1 MRRAESTKFKEIRKC
16 RHPYEHTYMSTM
28 RLIDPRSDADL
39 HSHAWLSKTGE
50 LSTHARDGFQ
60 TVEIDSAVE
69 TADEY
74 WLVPALVD
82 LYARLREPGASQKAT
97 IKSEALAA
105 RSAGISVI
113 ACAPDT
119 EPCIDSTAVVELI
132 RNRARAAFRAGGA
145 RVLPLGAMSK
155 GLRGEELSEY
165 AGLTGAGCAALS
177 SGNAPI
183 SNSNFLRRAMQYA
196 KNFNVT
202 LFLHPLDKYLSE
214 DGVAHDGRVAA
225 RLGLPGIPTSAETLA
240 LARDLMLAEETGVR
254 SHISRISCARSVE
267 LIANAK
273 QRGVSVTCDVA
284 LTHLFLCEND
294 LIGFRPNTHLRPPLR
309 RAEDRDALR
318 EGLRNGIIDAICS
331 DHAPHDRDAKIAPFP
346 MTEPGASTIEAL
358 LPLSLKL
365 IDEGVLTPK
374 RWVEVVST
382 NPARI
387 LGIAQNDWLL
397 LARHQRVRQTSEST
411 LSRGKNL
418 VFSGWELEGV
428 AQRVFFA
435 DI

>member
-1 MRRAESTKFKEIRKC
+1 MRV
-16 RHPYEHTYMSTM
+16 
-28 RLIDPRSDADL
+28 IDPRSDTDL
-39 HSHAWLSKTGE
+39 YSAAWLSNSGE
-50 LSTHARDGFQ
+50 LSTHLREGFQ
-60 TVEIDSAVE
+60 EITLPDAAANAVLSA
-69 TADEY
+69 TSSGKY

-82 LYARLREPGASQKAT
+82 LYARLREPGAPQKAT

-105 RSAGISVI
+105 RNAGISII

-132 RNRARAAFRAGGA
+132 RNRARAALRAGGA

-165 AGLTGAGCAALS
+165 AGLTAAGCAALS
-177 SGNAPI
+177 SGSAAI

-196 KNFNVT
+196 KNFDVT
-202 LFLHPLDKYLSE
+202 LFLHPIDQYLSE
-214 DGVAHDGRVAA
+214 DGIAHDGRVAA

-240 LARDLMLAEETGVR
+240 LARDLMLIEETGVR
-254 SHISRISCARSVE
+254 AHISRISCARSVE
-267 LIANAK
+267 LIAHAK
-273 QRGVSVTCDVA
+273 QRGALVTCDVA

-294 LIGFRPNTHLRPPLR
+294 VIGFRPNTHLRPPLR

-318 EGLRNGIIDAICS
+318 EGLRTGVIDAICS

-374 RWVEVVST
+374 RWVEVVSI

-387 LGIAQNDWLL
+387 LATTQNDWLL
-397 LARHQRVRQTSEST
+397 LDRHQRVRQTNESS

-418 VFSGWELEGV
+418 IFSGWELEG
-428 AQRVFFA
+428 AALAVFLA
-435 DI
+435 SA

>member
-1 MRRAESTKFKEIRKC
+1 MRV
-16 RHPYEHTYMSTM
+16 
-28 RLIDPRSDADL
+28 IDPRSDTDL
-39 HSHAWLSKTGE
+39 YGAAWLSNTGE
-50 LSTHARDGFQ
+50 LSTHLRAGFQ
-60 TVEIDSAVE
+60 EILLPDAAANAVPSA
-69 TADEY
+69 TSSGKY

-82 LYARLREPGASQKAT
+82 LYARLREPGAPQKAT

-105 RSAGISVI
+105 RNAGISII

-132 RNRARAAFRAGGA
+132 RNRARAALRAGGA

-165 AGLTGAGCAALS
+165 AGLTAAGCAALS
-177 SGNAPI
+177 SGSAAI

-196 KNFNVT
+196 KNFDVT
-202 LFLHPLDKYLSE
+202 LFLHPIDQYLSE
-214 DGVAHDGRVAA
+214 DGIAHDGRVAA

-240 LARDLMLAEETGVR
+240 LARDLMLIEETGVR
-254 SHISRISCARSVE
+254 AHISRISCARSVE
-267 LIANAK
+267 LIAHAK
-273 QRGVSVTCDVA
+273 QRGALVTCDVA

-294 LIGFRPNTHLRPPLR
+294 VIGFRPNTHLRPPLR

-318 EGLRNGIIDAICS
+318 EGLRTGVIDAICS

-374 RWVEVVST
+374 RWVEVVSI

-387 LGIAQNDWLL
+387 LATTQNDWLL
-397 LARHQRVRQTSEST
+397 LDRHQRVRQTNESS

-418 VFSGWELEGV
+418 IFSGWELEG
-428 AQRVFFA
+428 AALAVFLA
-435 DI
+435 TG

>member
-1 MRRAESTKFKEIRKC
+1 MRV
-16 RHPYEHTYMSTM
+16 
-28 RLIDPRSDADL
+28 IDPRSDTDL
-39 HSHAWLSKTGE
+39 YSAAWLSNSGE
-50 LSTHARDGFQ
+50 LSTQSREGFQ
-60 TVEIDSAVE
+60 EILLPDAAANAVPSA
-69 TADEY
+69 TSSGKY

-82 LYARLREPGASQKAT
+82 LYARLREPGAPQKAT

-105 RSAGISVI
+105 RNAGISII

-132 RNRARAAFRAGGA
+132 RNRARAALRAGGA

-165 AGLTGAGCAALS
+165 AGLTAAGCAALS
-177 SGNAPI
+177 SGSAAI

-196 KNFNVT
+196 KNFDVT
-202 LFLHPLDKYLSE
+202 LFLHPIDQYLSE
-214 DGVAHDGRVAA
+214 DGIAHDGRVAA

-240 LARDLMLAEETGVR
+240 LARDLMLIEETGVR
-254 SHISRISCARSVE
+254 AHISRISCARSVE
-267 LIANAK
+267 LIAHAK
-273 QRGVSVTCDVA
+273 QRGALVTCDVA

-294 LIGFRPNTHLRPPLR
+294 VIGFRPNTHLRPPLR

-318 EGLRNGIIDAICS
+318 EGLRTGVIDAICS

-374 RWVEVVST
+374 RWVEVVSI
-382 NPARI
+382 NPASI
-387 LGIAQNDWLL
+387 LATAQNDWLL
-397 LARHQRVRQTSEST
+397 LDRHQRVRQTNESS

-418 VFSGWELEGV
+418 IFSGWELEG
-428 AQRVFFA
+428 AALAVFLA
-435 DI
+435 SA

>member
-1 MRRAESTKFKEIRKC
+1 MRV
-16 RHPYEHTYMSTM
+16 
-28 RLIDPRSDADL
+28 IDPRSDTDL
-39 HSHAWLSKTGE
+39 YSAAWLSNSGE
-50 LSTHARDGFQ
+50 LSTQSREGFQ
-60 TVEIDSAVE
+60 EILLPDAAANTVPSA
-69 TADEY
+69 TSSGKY

-82 LYARLREPGASQKAT
+82 LYARLREPGAPQKAT

-105 RSAGISVI
+105 RNAGISII

-132 RNRARAAFRAGGA
+132 RNRARAALRAGGA

-165 AGLTGAGCAALS
+165 AGLTAAGCAALS
-177 SGNAPI
+177 SGSAAI

-196 KNFNVT
+196 KNFDVT
-202 LFLHPLDKYLSE
+202 LFLHPIDQYLSE
-214 DGVAHDGRVAA
+214 DGIAHDGRVAA

-240 LARDLMLAEETGVR
+240 LARDLMLIEETGVR
-254 SHISRISCARSVE
+254 AHISRISCARSVE
-267 LIANAK
+267 LIAHAK
-273 QRGVSVTCDVA
+273 QRGALVTCDVA

-294 LIGFRPNTHLRPPLR
+294 VIGFRPNTHLRPPLR

-318 EGLRNGIIDAICS
+318 EGLRTGVIDAICS

-374 RWVEVVST
+374 RWVEVVSI

-387 LGIAQNDWLL
+387 LATTQNDWLL
-397 LARHQRVRQTSEST
+397 LDRHQRVRQTNESS

-418 VFSGWELEGV
+418 IFSGWELEG
-428 AQRVFFA
+428 AALAVFLA
-435 DI
+435 SA

>member
-1 MRRAESTKFKEIRKC
+1 MRV
-16 RHPYEHTYMSTM
+16 
-28 RLIDPRSDADL
+28 IDPRSDTDL
-39 HSHAWLSKTGE
+39 YSAAWLSNSGE
-50 LSTHARDGFQ
+50 LSTQSREGFQ
-60 TVEIDSAVE
+60 EILLPDAAANAVPSA
-69 TADEY
+69 TSPGKY

-82 LYARLREPGASQKAT
+82 LYARLREPGAPQKAT

-105 RSAGISVI
+105 RNAGISII

-132 RNRARAAFRAGGA
+132 RNRARAALRAGGA

-165 AGLTGAGCAALS
+165 AGLTAAGCAALS
-177 SGNAPI
+177 SGSAAI

-196 KNFNVT
+196 KNFDVT
-202 LFLHPLDKYLSE
+202 LFLHPIDQYLSE
-214 DGVAHDGRVAA
+214 DGIAHDGRVAA
-225 RLGLPGIPTSAETLA
+225 LLGLPGIPTSAETLA
-240 LARDLMLAEETGVR
+240 LARDLMLIEETGVR
-254 SHISRISCARSVE
+254 AHISRISCARSVE
-267 LIANAK
+267 LIAHAK
-273 QRGVSVTCDVA
+273 QRGALVTCDVA

-294 LIGFRPNTHLRPPLR
+294 VIGFRPNTHLRPPLR

-318 EGLRNGIIDAICS
+318 EGLRTGVIDAICS

-374 RWVEVVST
+374 RWVEVVSI

-387 LGIAQNDWLL
+387 LATAQNDWLL
-397 LARHQRVRQTSEST
+397 LDRHQRVRQTNESS

-418 VFSGWELEGV
+418 IFSGWELEG
-428 AQRVFFA
+428 AALAVFLA
-435 DI
+435 TA

>member
-1 MRRAESTKFKEIRKC
+1 MRV
-16 RHPYEHTYMSTM
+16 
-28 RLIDPRSDADL
+28 IDPRSDTDL
-39 HSHAWLSKTGE
+39 YSAAWLSNSGE
-50 LSTHARDGFQ
+50 LSTQSREGFQ
-60 TVEIDSAVE
+60 EILLPDAAANAVPSA
-69 TADEY
+69 TSSGKY

-82 LYARLREPGASQKAT
+82 LYARLREPGAPQKAT

-105 RSAGISVI
+105 RNAGISII

-132 RNRARAAFRAGGA
+132 RNRARAALRAGGA

-165 AGLTGAGCAALS
+165 AGLTAAGCAALS
-177 SGNAPI
+177 SGSAAI

-196 KNFNVT
+196 KNFDVT
-202 LFLHPLDKYLSE
+202 LFLHPIDQYLSE
-214 DGVAHDGRVAA
+214 DGIAHDGRVAA

-240 LARDLMLAEETGVR
+240 LARDLMLIEETGVR
-254 SHISRISCARSVE
+254 AHISRISCARSVE
-267 LIANAK
+267 LIAHAK
-273 QRGVSVTCDVA
+273 QRGALVTCDVA

-294 LIGFRPNTHLRPPLR
+294 VIGFRPNTHLRPPLR

-318 EGLRNGIIDAICS
+318 EGLRTGVIDAICS

-374 RWVEVVST
+374 RWVEVVSI

-387 LGIAQNDWLL
+387 LATTQNDWLL
-397 LARHQRVRQTSEST
+397 LDRHQRVRQTNESS

-418 VFSGWELEGV
+418 IFSGWELEG
-428 AQRVFFA
+428 AALAVFLA
-435 DI
+435 SA

>member
-1 MRRAESTKFKEIRKC
+1 
-16 RHPYEHTYMSTM
+16 MSTM
-28 RLIDPRSDADL
+28 RVIDPRSETDM
-39 HSHAWLSKTGE
+39 HSRAWLSPSGG
-50 LSTHARDGFQ
+50 LSTQAREGFQ
-60 TVEIDSAVE
+60 EVLPMHADENSALGGE
-69 TADEY
+69 SGGEY
-74 WLVPALVD
+74 WLAPALID
-82 LYARLREPGASQKAT
+82 LYARLREPGATQKAT
-97 IKSEALAA
+97 IQSEALAA
-105 RSAGISVI
+105 RNAGISII

-119 EPCIDSTAVVELI
+119 EPCVDSTAVVELI
-132 RNRARAAFRAGGA
+132 ANRARGALQAGGA

-165 AGLTGAGCAALS
+165 AGLTAAGCPALS
-177 SGNAPI
+177 SGSSPMQ
-183 SNSNFLRRAMQYA
+183 NSNFLRRAMQYA
-196 KNFNVT
+196 KSFNVT
-202 LFLHPLDKYLSE
+202 LFIHPLDKYLSE
-214 DGVAHDGRVAA
+214 DGIAHDGRVAA
-225 RLGLPGIPTSAETLA
+225 RLGLPGIPESAETLA
-240 LARDLMLAEETGVR
+240 LARDLMLAEETDVR
-254 SHISRISCARSVE
+254 VHISRISCARSVE

-273 QRGVSVTCDVA
+273 QRGALVTCDVA

-294 LIGFRPNTHLRPPLR
+294 LIGFRPNAHLRPPLR

-318 EGLRNGIIDAICS
+318 EGLRTGVIDAICS

-365 IDEGVLTPK
+365 IDDGVLTPK
-374 RWVEVVST
+374 RWTEVVSI

-397 LARHQRVRQTSEST
+397 LARHRRVRQSSENT

-428 AQRVFFA
+428 AERVVFA
-435 DI
+435 DA

>member
-1 MRRAESTKFKEIRKC
+1 MRV
-16 RHPYEHTYMSTM
+16 
-28 RLIDPRSDADL
+28 IDPRSDTDL
-39 HSHAWLSKTGE
+39 YSAAWLSNSGE
-50 LSTHARDGFQ
+50 LSTQSREGFQ
-60 TVEIDSAVE
+60 EILLPDAAANAVPSA
-69 TADEY
+69 TSSGKY

-82 LYARLREPGASQKAT
+82 LYARLREPGAPQKAT

-105 RSAGISVI
+105 RNAGISII

-132 RNRARAAFRAGGA
+132 RNRARAALRAGGA

-165 AGLTGAGCAALS
+165 AGLTAAGCAALS
-177 SGNAPI
+177 SGSAAI

-196 KNFNVT
+196 KNFDVT
-202 LFLHPLDKYLSE
+202 LFLHPIDQYLSE
-214 DGVAHDGRVAA
+214 DGIAHDGRVAA

-240 LARDLMLAEETGVR
+240 LARDLMLIEETGVR
-254 SHISRISCARSVE
+254 AHISRISCARSVE
-267 LIANAK
+267 LIAHAK
-273 QRGVSVTCDVA
+273 QRGALVTCDVA

-294 LIGFRPNTHLRPPLR
+294 VIGFRPNTHLRPPLR

-318 EGLRNGIIDAICS
+318 EGLRTGVIDAICS

-374 RWVEVVST
+374 RWVEVVSI

-387 LGIAQNDWLL
+387 LATAQNDWLL
-397 LARHQRVRQTSEST
+397 LDRHQRVRQTNESS

-418 VFSGWELEGV
+418 IFSGWELEG
-428 AQRVFFA
+428 AALAVFLA
-435 DI
+435 TA

>member
-1 MRRAESTKFKEIRKC
+1 
-16 RHPYEHTYMSTM
+16 MSTM
-28 RLIDPRSDADL
+28 RLIDPRSDTDL
-39 HSHAWLSKTGE
+39 LSNAWLSDKGE
-50 LSTHARDGFQ
+50 LSTKAREGFQ
-60 TVEIDSAVE
+60 KIVPSD
-69 TADEY
+69 ADENAQANELTDNY

-82 LYARLREPGASQKAT
+82 LYARLREPGAPQKAT

-105 RSAGISVI
+105 RNAGISVI
-113 ACAPDT
+113 ACSPDT

-132 RNRARAAFRAGGA
+132 RNRARGAFRAGGA

-165 AGLTGAGCAALS
+165 AGLTAAGCAALS
-177 SGNAPI
+177 SGSSPI

-196 KNFNVT
+196 KSFNVT

-214 DGVAHDGRVAA
+214 DGIAHDGRIAA
-225 RLGLPGIPTSAETLA
+225 RLGLPGIPESAETLA
-240 LARDLMLAEETGVR
+240 LARDLMLIEETGVR
-254 SHISRISCARSVE
+254 AHISRISCARSVE
-267 LIANAK
+267 LIATAK
-273 QRGVSVTCDVA
+273 QRGALVTCDVA

-294 LIGFRPNTHLRPPLR
+294 LIGFRPNMHLRPPLR
-309 RAEDRDALR
+309 RSEDRDALR
-318 EGLRNGIIDAICS
+318 EGLRSGVIDAICS

-346 MTEPGASTIEAL
+346 MTEPGASTLEAL

-365 IDEGVLTPK
+365 IDDGVLTPK
-374 RWVEVVST
+374 RWNEVVSI

-418 VFSGWELEGV
+418 VFSDWELEGV
-428 AQRVFFA
+428 AQRIFFA
-435 DI
+435 AA

>member
-1 MRRAESTKFKEIRKC
+1 MRI
-16 RHPYEHTYMSTM
+16 
-28 RLIDPRSDADL
+28 IDPRSAMDQTGR
-39 HSHAWLSKTGE
+39 AWLSKSGE
-50 LSTHARDGFQ
+50 LSTQAREGFE
-60 TVEIDSAVE
+60 EILPIH
-69 TADEY
+69 ADENFVGESSNEC
-74 WLVPALVD
+74 WLAPALID
-82 LYARLREPGASQKAT
+82 LYARLREPGATQKAT

-105 RSAGISVI
+105 RNSGISVI

-119 EPCIDSTAVVELI
+119 EPCVDSTAVVELI
-132 RNRARAAFRAGGA
+132 LNRARGALQAGGA

-165 AGLTGAGCAALS
+165 AGLTAAGCPALS
-177 SGNAPI
+177 SGSAPMH
-183 SNSNFLRRAMQYA
+183 NSNFLRRAMQYA
-196 KNFNVT
+196 KSFNVT
-202 LFLHPLDKYLSE
+202 LFIHPLDKHLSE

-225 RLGLPGIPTSAETLA
+225 RLGLPGIPESAETLA

-254 SHISRISCARSVE
+254 VHISRISCARSVE

-273 QRGVSVTCDVA
+273 QRGALVTCDVA

-318 EGLRNGIIDAICS
+318 DGLRAGVIDAICS

-374 RWVEVVST
+374 RWAEVVSI

-397 LARHQRVRQTSEST
+397 LARHQRVRQSSENT
-411 LSRGKNL
+411 LSHGKNL
-418 VFSGWELEGV
+418 MFSGWELEGV

-435 DI
+435 NT

>member
-1 MRRAESTKFKEIRKC
+1 MRV
-16 RHPYEHTYMSTM
+16 
-28 RLIDPRSDADL
+28 IDPRSDTDL
-39 HSHAWLSKTGE
+39 YGAAWLSNTGE
-50 LSTHARDGFQ
+50 LSTHLREGFQ
-60 TVEIDSAVE
+60 EILLPDAAANAVPSA
-69 TADEY
+69 TSSGKY

-82 LYARLREPGASQKAT
+82 LYARLREPGAPQKAT

-105 RSAGISVI
+105 RNAGISII

-132 RNRARAAFRAGGA
+132 RNRARAALRAGGA

-165 AGLTGAGCAALS
+165 AGLTAAGCAALS
-177 SGNAPI
+177 SGSAAI

-196 KNFNVT
+196 KNFDVT
-202 LFLHPLDKYLSE
+202 LFLHPIDQYLSE
-214 DGVAHDGRVAA
+214 DGIAHDGRVAA

-240 LARDLMLAEETGVR
+240 LARDLTLIEETGVR
-254 SHISRISCARSVE
+254 AHISRISCARSVE
-267 LIANAK
+267 LIAHAK
-273 QRGVSVTCDVA
+273 QRGALVTCDVA

-294 LIGFRPNTHLRPPLR
+294 VIGFRPNTHLRPPLR

-318 EGLRNGIIDAICS
+318 EGLRTGVIDAICS

-374 RWVEVVST
+374 RWVEVVSI
-382 NPARI
+382 NPASI
-387 LGIAQNDWLL
+387 LATAQNDWLL
-397 LARHQRVRQTSEST
+397 LDRHQRVRQTSESS

-418 VFSGWELEGV
+418 IFSGWELEG
-428 AQRVFFA
+428 AALAVFLA
-435 DI
+435 TA

>member
-1 MRRAESTKFKEIRKC
+1 
-16 RHPYEHTYMSTM
+16 MSTM
-28 RLIDPRSDADL
+28 RLIDPRSDTDL
-39 HSHAWLSKTGE
+39 LSNAWLSDKGE
-50 LSTHARDGFQ
+50 LSTKAREGFQ
-60 TVEIDSAVE
+60 KMVPSD
-69 TADEY
+69 ADENAQANELTDNY

-82 LYARLREPGASQKAT
+82 LYARLREPGAPQKAT

-105 RSAGISVI
+105 RNAGISVI
-113 ACAPDT
+113 ACSPDT

-132 RNRARAAFRAGGA
+132 RNRARGAFRAGGA

-165 AGLTGAGCAALS
+165 AGLTAAGCTALS
-177 SGNAPI
+177 SGSSPI

-196 KNFNVT
+196 KSFNVT

-214 DGVAHDGRVAA
+214 DGIAHDGRIAA
-225 RLGLPGIPTSAETLA
+225 RLGLPGIPESAETLA
-240 LARDLMLAEETGVR
+240 LARDLMLIEETGVR
-254 SHISRISCARSVE
+254 AHISRISCARSVE
-267 LIANAK
+267 LIATAK
-273 QRGVSVTCDVA
+273 QRGALVTCDVA

-294 LIGFRPNTHLRPPLR
+294 LIGFRPNMHLRPPLR
-309 RAEDRDALR
+309 RSEDRDALR
-318 EGLRNGIIDAICS
+318 EGLRSGVIDAICS

-346 MTEPGASTIEAL
+346 MTEPGASTLEAL

-365 IDEGVLTPK
+365 IDDGVLTPK
-374 RWVEVVST
+374 RWNEVVSI

-418 VFSGWELEGV
+418 VFSDWELEGV
-428 AQRVFFA
+428 AQRIFFA
-435 DI
+435 AA

>member
-1 MRRAESTKFKEIRKC
+1 MRV
-16 RHPYEHTYMSTM
+16 
-28 RLIDPRSDADL
+28 IDPRSDTDL
-39 HSHAWLSKTGE
+39 YGAAWLSNTGE
-50 LSTHARDGFQ
+50 LSTHSRAGFQ
-60 TVEIDSAVE
+60 EILLPDAAANAVPSA
-69 TADEY
+69 TSSGKY

-82 LYARLREPGASQKAT
+82 LYARLREPGAPQKAT

-105 RSAGISVI
+105 RNAGISII

-132 RNRARAAFRAGGA
+132 RNRARAALRAGGA

-165 AGLTGAGCAALS
+165 AGLTAAGCAALS
-177 SGNAPI
+177 SGSAAI

-196 KNFNVT
+196 KNFDVT
-202 LFLHPLDKYLSE
+202 LFLHPIDQYLSE
-214 DGVAHDGRVAA
+214 DGIAHDGRVAA

-240 LARDLMLAEETGVR
+240 LARDLMLIEETGVR
-254 SHISRISCARSVE
+254 AHISRISCARSVE
-267 LIANAK
+267 LIAHAK
-273 QRGVSVTCDVA
+273 QRGALVTCDVA

-294 LIGFRPNTHLRPPLR
+294 VIGFRPNTHLRPPLR

-318 EGLRNGIIDAICS
+318 EGLRTGVIDAICS

-374 RWVEVVST
+374 RWVEVVSI

-387 LGIAQNDWLL
+387 LATTQNDWLL
-397 LARHQRVRQTSEST
+397 LDRHQRVRQTNESS

-418 VFSGWELEGV
+418 IFSGWELEG
-428 AQRVFFA
+428 AALAVFLA
-435 DI
+435 SA

>member
-1 MRRAESTKFKEIRKC
+1 MRV
-16 RHPYEHTYMSTM
+16 
-28 RLIDPRSDADL
+28 IDPRSDTDL
-39 HSHAWLSKTGE
+39 YGAAWLSNTGE
-50 LSTHARDGFQ
+50 LSTHLREGFQ
-60 TVEIDSAVE
+60 EILLPDAAANAVPSA
-69 TADEY
+69 TSSGKY

-82 LYARLREPGASQKAT
+82 LYARLREPGAPQKAT

-105 RSAGISVI
+105 RNAGISII

-132 RNRARAAFRAGGA
+132 RNRARAALRAGGA

-165 AGLTGAGCAALS
+165 AGLTAAGCAALS
-177 SGNAPI
+177 SGSAAI

-196 KNFNVT
+196 KNFDVT
-202 LFLHPLDKYLSE
+202 LFLHPIDQYLSE
-214 DGVAHDGRVAA
+214 DGIAHDGRVAA

-240 LARDLMLAEETGVR
+240 LARDLMLIEETGVR
-254 SHISRISCARSVE
+254 AHISRISCARSVE
-267 LIANAK
+267 LIAHAK
-273 QRGVSVTCDVA
+273 QRGALVTCDVA

-294 LIGFRPNTHLRPPLR
+294 VIGFRPNTHLRPPLR

-318 EGLRNGIIDAICS
+318 EGLRTGVIDAICS

-374 RWVEVVST
+374 RWVEVVSI
-382 NPARI
+382 NPASI
-387 LGIAQNDWLL
+387 LATAQNDWLL
-397 LARHQRVRQTSEST
+397 LDRHQRVRQTSESS

-418 VFSGWELEGV
+418 IFSGWELEG
-428 AQRVFFA
+428 AALAVFLA
-435 DI
+435 TA